1 MDSGKKRAVTVWHRR
16 SGKDKMWFNYLVKR
30 AYQTKGVYFYF
41 FPTFT
46 QGKKVL
52 WFGMDKEGFR
62 TLDHVPQEIRD
73 GKPNDT
79 EMRVRLDNGSI
90 IQVIGTDN
98 IDNIVGTNPVGC
110 VFSEYSLQDPQ
121 AWDYIRPILAENGG
135 WAAFNFTPR
144 GKMNHGFDL
153 YQLALSDPEHWFC
166 ERLTVEDTHAISQE
180 ALEQERKELFQ
191 KYGDDAFYMQ
201 EYHCSFESAIQGAYY
216 VNNMELATR
225 EGRITRV
232 PYERTLPVD
241 TWWDLGVGDATGIWF
256 SQTVGREI
264 RFIDYFQASGEGF
277 PFYAK
282 VLQDRGY
289 IYGTHHAPHD
299 IEVRELGSG
308 KSRVETAALLGL
320 KFITVP
326 NISIDDGINA
336 VRVIFDRCW
345 FDAEKCKQGL
355 NALSNYHKE
364 YDEKRKEYK
373 NTPYHDWSSHAAD
386 AFRYFAVG
394 FKDKKEIKKTSLSL
408 PVYGQQFKLS

>member
-1 MDSGKKRAVTVWHRR
+1 VWHRR
-16 SGKDKMWFNYLVKR
+16 SGKDKVWFNYLVKR
-30 AYQTKGVYFYF
+30 AYQRVGAYYYF

-46 QGKKVL
+46 QGEKIL
-52 WFGMDKEGFR
+52 WRGMDRDGFR
-62 TLDHVPQEIRD
+62 TIDHIPEIIRQ

-79 EMRVRLDNGSI
+79 KMRVELDNGSI

-135 WAAFNFTPR
+135 WAAFNYTPR

-153 YQLALSDPEHWFC
+153 YQLALSDPAHWFC
-166 ERLTVEDTHAISQE
+166 ERLTVEDTRAISQE
-180 ALEQERKELFQ
+180 ALDQERRELFQ
-191 KYGDDAFYMQ
+191 KYGDDSFFMQ
-201 EYHCSFESAIQGAYY
+201 EYYCSFESAIQGAYY
-216 VNNMELATR
+216 AKHLELAHR
-225 EGRITRV
+225 EGRITKV
-232 PYERTLPVD
+232 PYERALPVD

-345 FDAEKCKQGL
+345 FDSDKCKQGL

-364 YDEKRKEYK
+364 YDENRK
-373 NTPYHDWSSHAAD
+373 
-386 AFRYFAVG
+386 
-394 FKDKKEIKKTSLSL
+394 
-408 PVYGQQFKLS
+408 